1 MLSENIKVMRKAK
14 GLSQQE
20 LADKLN
26 VVRQTVS
33 KWEQGLSV
41 PDADMLLTL
50 SEVFETP
57 VSTLLGETVMETPAD
72 PLRAISEK
80 LEVINL
86 QLAKR
91 KNAKEKTL
99 FWLLISFC
107 AVTAVLA
114 VGLYFLKSPYLGWNL
129 RNPEFAVLATAFPV
143 LEWLFARIA
152 PVALIA
158 AIAGAFVIRKK
169 A

>member
-1 MLSENIKVMRKAK
+1 M
-14 GLSQQE
+14 
-20 LADKLN
+20 
-26 VVRQTVS
+26 RQTVS

-41 PDADMLLTL
+41 PDADMLLML

-91 KNAKEKTL
+91 KNAKEKIYQRL
-99 FWLLISFC
+99 CHKIKEEFYSSSINLHYDGRIFSSF
-107 AVTAVLA
+107 
-114 VGLYFLKSPYLGWNL
+114 
-129 RNPEFAVLATAFPV
+129 
-143 LEWLFARIA
+143 
-152 PVALIA
+152 
-158 AIAGAFVIRKK
+158 
-169 A
+169 

>member
-20 LADKLN
+20 LAEKLN

-91 KNAKEKTL
+91 KNAKEKIL
-99 FWLLISFC
+99 FLAADLILCSHSSSC
-107 AVTAVLA
+107 S
-114 VGLYFLKSPYLGWNL
+114 GLVF
-129 RNPEFAVLATAFPV
+129 PEKPLSWVEF
-143 LEWLFARIA
+143 
-152 PVALIA
+152 
-158 AIAGAFVIRKK
+158 KQS
-169 A
+169 

>member
-20 LADKLN
+20 LAEKLN

-57 VSTLLGETVMETPAD
+57 VSTLLGETVMYTSARFSR
-72 PLRAISEK
+72 LYKQFNSRLCFRA
-80 LEVINL
+80 
-86 QLAKR
+86 
-91 KNAKEKTL
+91 
-99 FWLLISFC
+99 
-107 AVTAVLA
+107 AVSL
-114 VGLYFLKSPYLGWNL
+114 
-129 RNPEFAVLATAFPV
+129 
-143 LEWLFARIA
+143 
-152 PVALIA
+152 
-158 AIAGAFVIRKK
+158 
-169 A
+169 